1 MVLSFA
7 FRPGTQKPFAD
18 LSERELL
25 ALAITLEEED
35 GRIYR
40 DYARAFAEA
49 YPGTSRVFHDMAEEE
64 SDHRRQLI
72 ELFRSRFGEHIP
84 LVRRDDVLGFVR
96 RKPLWLSSM
105 PDPDEALRQVE
116 ALEEE
121 TRTFYEQAAKRTT
134 DASARKLLVD
144 LAEAEAEHARAAD
157 RSESEHRTSDVKQQ
171 EGEAKR
177 RLFVLQYVQPGL
189 AGLMDGSVST
199 LAPVFAAAFATG
211 SSWDAFLVGMA
222 ASVGAGISMGFTEA
236 LSDDGVLTGRGH
248 PLTRGVVCGLAT
260 TVGGVGHTLP
270 YLIPDFWVAT
280 AIAIAVVLVE
290 LFAIAWIRARYM
302 DTPFLKAAFQ
312 VVVGGLLVFAAGIAI
327 GNA

>member
-1 MVLSFA
+1 MVLAFAQTRTHKSFA
-7 FRPGTQKPFAD
+7 E
-18 LSERELL
+18 LSEREML

-40 DYARAFAEA
+40 DYARAFAES
-49 YPGTSRVFHDMAEEE
+49 YPATARVFHDMAEEE
-64 SDHRRQLI
+64 SGHRRMLI
-72 ELFRSRFGEHIP
+72 ELFRQKFGEHIP

-96 RKPLWLSSM
+96 RKPLWLATT
-105 PDPDEALRQVE
+105 PDPDEALRQAE
-116 ALEEE
+116 GLEEE
-121 TRTFYEQAAKRTT
+121 TRNFYEQAAKRST
-134 DASARKLLVD
+134 DASVRKLLVD
-144 LAEAEAEHARAAD
+144 LAEAEAEHARVAD
-157 RSESEHRTSDVKQQ
+157 RSEHEHRTPDVKRQ

-177 RLFVLQYVQPGL
+177 RLFVLQIVQPAL

-248 PLTRGVVCGLAT
+248 PAVRGTVCGLAT

-270 YLIPDFWVAT
+270 YLIPDFWTAT
-280 AIAIAVVLVE
+280 ALAVAVVLVE
-290 LFAIAWIRARYM
+290 LFVIAWIRARYM